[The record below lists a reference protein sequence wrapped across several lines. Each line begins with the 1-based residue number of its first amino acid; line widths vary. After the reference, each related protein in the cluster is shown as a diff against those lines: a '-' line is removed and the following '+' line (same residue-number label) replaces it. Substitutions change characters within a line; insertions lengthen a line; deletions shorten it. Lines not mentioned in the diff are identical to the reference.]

1 MHDDLH
7 AIRHRVGFHV
17 ASRQFGKS
25 RLQFEADDAA
35 AGNPH
40 AQAKTDGT
48 HSRSQVEDGFIAAGA
63 CGRGQKH
70 RIHGYAIAPPWL
82 EETHAATQERIFGGG
97 RFHVVTAFS
106 HDIVSQLGHNG
117 QGYLQFMAT
126 VVSLEGKRKA
136 PSLEPLLSLCAEDM
150 ARVDR
155 EIVARMRSPVAL
167 IPELANHLVG
177 AGGKRMR
184 PLLTVAA
191 ARLCGYRGDDDR
203 HVRLATCVEF
213 IHSATL
219 LHDDVVDVSVLR
231 RGKPTANS
239 VWGDKASV
247 LVGDF
252 LFTRSFELMVDVGS
266 LDILRILCNASSTIA
281 EGEVL
286 QLVTQRDIS
295 TPEATY
301 LEVIKAKTARLFAAA
316 AEVGAMV
323 AGCRPAERV
332 ALESFGMNLG
342 IAFQLVDDALDY
354 AGREA
359 KLGKTV
365 GDDFREGKITLPVIL
380 AFLRGRAIEREFWKR
395 TIEKLDQRPEDLEQA
410 QSLIERH
417 DAVSDTFERARHYGA
432 MARDALGLFADTP
445 LKSALL
451 EAVDFAIDRA
461 H

>member
-1 MHDDLH
+1 
-7 AIRHRVGFHV
+7 
-17 ASRQFGKS
+17 
-25 RLQFEADDAA
+25 
-35 AGNPH
+35 
-40 AQAKTDGT
+40 
-48 HSRSQVEDGFIAAGA
+48 
-63 CGRGQKH
+63 
-70 RIHGYAIAPPWL
+70 
-82 EETHAATQERIFGGG
+82 
-97 RFHVVTAFS
+97 
-106 HDIVSQLGHNG
+106 
-117 QGYLQFMAT
+117 MAT
-126 VVSLEGKRKA
+126 VVSLEGKRRA
-136 PSLEPLLSLCAEDM
+136 PSLDPLLSLCADDM

-155 EIVARMRSPVAL
+155 EILARMRSPVAL

-191 ARLCGYRGDDDR
+191 ARLCGYDSDDDR
-203 HVRLATCVEF
+203 HIKLATCVEF

-219 LHDDVVDVSVLR
+219 LHDDVVDVSELR
-231 RGKPTANS
+231 RGRPTANTL
-239 VWGDKASV
+239 WGDKASV

-266 LDILRILCNASSTIA
+266 LDVLGVLSRASSTIA

-301 LEVIKAKTARLFAAA
+301 LEVIKAKTAKLFAAA
-316 AEVGAMV
+316 SEVGAMV
-323 AGCRPAERV
+323 AGRNGPERV

-354 AGREA
+354 SGREA
-359 KLGKTV
+359 QLGKTV

-380 AFLRGRAIEREFWKR
+380 AFLRGGAVDREFWKR
-395 TIEKLDQRPEDLEQA
+395 TVQKLEQRPEDLAQA
-410 QSLIERH
+410 QTLIERH
-417 DAVSDTFERARHYGA
+417 HAVADTFERARHYGS
-432 MARDALGLFADTP
+432 MARDALGLFGDTP
-445 LKSALL
+445 LKTAML